1 MRDLRGNR
9 IMQIRTP
16 AVAGMF
22 YPKETHELKS
32 AIHDCFLHPFG
43 PGKTPPLE
51 NDEKI
56 LGVICP
62 HAGYM
67 YSGPIATNS
76 FYHIS
81 SQKPELVIIIGPNHW
96 GIGCNVAVMKE
107 GQWQTP
113 LGNVEVDTDSAIKL
127 NEISKMTELD
137 FFSHTKDHSLE
148 VQVPMLQEIY
158 SHKFKI
164 LPIILI
170 DQGCKTARELG
181 KALAKIAKI
190 KKTVIIGSSDF
201 THYEENSYAYKQDKL
216 LIEPILEL
224 DVERF
229 YSILQEN
236 QISACGYGAIA
247 STMVACKELG
257 ASKGTLLKYATSGDV
272 VGDKSSVVGYA
283 SIVFS

>member
-1 MRDLRGNR
+1 
-9 IMQIRTP
+9 MQIRTP

-22 YPKETHELKS
+22 YPKETRELKS

-127 NEISKMTELD
+127 NEISKMAELD

-170 DQGCKTARELG
+170 DQGYKTAKELG

-201 THYEENSYAYKQDKL
+201 THYAENSYAYKQDKL

-229 YSILQEN
+229 YSVLQEN

-272 VGDKSSVVGYA
+272 AGDKSSVVGYA